1 MANTMYNIAKQKF
14 GDGTLDWDTQTF
26 KAALLTGHVFDVGN
40 NDFSV
45 DIQPEEISGTGYT
58 AGGATMTNSA
68 PTIDTVNDWAV
79 YDAADVTW
87 ATSTLSATAAVVYEV
102 STDYPICYIDFGS
115 TKTSSSSNFTISW
128 DTGGVFKL
136 A

>member
-1 MANTMYNIAKQKF
+1 MANSMYNIAKQKF
-14 GDGTLDWDTQTF
+14 GDGTLDWDTQVF
-26 KAALLTGHVFDVGN
+26 KVALLTGHTFDAEH
-40 NDFSV
+40 NDFSL
-45 DIQPEEISGTGYT
+45 DIQPNEISGTGYT

-79 YDAADVTW
+79 YDAIDVTW

-102 STDYPICYIDFGS
+102 STGYPICYIDFGV
-115 TKTSSSSNFTISW
+115 TKTSSASNFTISW
-128 DTGGVFKL
+128 NTDGVFKL

>member
-1 MANTMYNIAKQKF
+1 MANAMYNIAKQKF

-26 KAALLTGHVFDVGN
+26 KVALLTGHTFDAEH

-45 DIQPEEISGTGYT
+45 DIQPNEVSGTGYT

-68 PTIDTVNDWAV
+68 PTIDTVNDWAE
-79 YDAADVTW
+79 YDAADVVW
-87 ATSTLSATAAVVYEV
+87 SASTISATAAVVYEA

-115 TKTSSSSNFTISW
+115 TKSSSASDFTISW
-128 DTGGVFKL
+128 NADGVFKL

>member
-1 MANTMYNIAKQKF
+1 MANGMYNIAKQKF
-14 GDGTLDWDTQTF
+14 GDGTLDWDTQVF
-26 KAALLTGHVFDVGN
+26 KVALLTGHT
-40 NDFSV
+40 FSEEHSAFTT
-45 DIQPEEISGTGYT
+45 DIQPNEITGTGYT

-68 PTIDTVNDWAV
+68 PTIDTVNDWAT
-79 YDAADVTW
+79 YDATDVVW

-115 TKTSSSSNFTISW
+115 AQTSSASDFTISW
-128 DTGGVFKL
+128 SSDGVFKL

>member
-1 MANTMYNIAKQKF
+1 MANAMYNIAKQKF
-14 GDGTLDWDTQTF
+14 GDGTLDWDTQVF
-26 KAALLTGHVFDVGN
+26 KVALLTGHIFDADN
-40 NDFSV
+40 ADFSL
-45 DIQPEEISGTGYT
+45 DIQPDEVTGTGYT

-68 PTIDTVNDWAV
+68 PTIDTVNDWAE

-87 ATSTLSATAAVVYEV
+87 TTSTISATGAVVYEV

-115 TKTSSSSNFTISW
+115 AQISSASDFTISW
-128 DTGGVFKL
+128 HTDGVFKL